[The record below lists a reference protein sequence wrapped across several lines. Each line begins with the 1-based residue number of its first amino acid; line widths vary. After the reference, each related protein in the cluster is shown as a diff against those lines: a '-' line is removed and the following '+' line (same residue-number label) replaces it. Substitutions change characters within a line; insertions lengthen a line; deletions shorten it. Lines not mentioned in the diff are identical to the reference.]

1 METPTTT
8 DTARSLD
15 AQDLTILNA
24 ARGILIRVASDST
37 PTSDGYGAGATYA
50 MARNAEWAI
59 FSFLSTASNWG
70 NVPMTDAQLHGPN
83 FRPADPT
90 AATFTQDDAA

>member
-1 METPTTT
+1 METQPLS

-37 PTSDGYGAGATYA
+37 PMGDGYGAGATYA
-50 MARNAEWAI
+50 MARSAEWAI

-70 NVPMTDAQLHGPN
+70 GVPMTDAQLHGPN
-83 FRPADPT
+83 FWPADPT
-90 AATFTQDDAA
+90 AATFTPDDAA